1 MLLKMR
7 AGAWVPGTLTMGS
20 EWVPKNSEAM
30 QISRC
35 VMGPRLHTYVLCL
48 LDTVWLKLHSP
59 PFASQTN
66 FASTMTSESL
76 EFWTSGR
83 KGNLSRKSQAQVWAL
98 THVSEL
104 RGLQLTQGETH
115 GGYNK
120 STRGTTPKHGKFEIL
135 LRDSRGT
142 PFWEPFFRS

>member
-1 MLLKMR
+1 
-7 AGAWVPGTLTMGS
+7 
-20 EWVPKNSEAM
+20 
-30 QISRC
+30 
-35 VMGPRLHTYVLCL
+35 
-48 LDTVWLKLHSP
+48 
-59 PFASQTN
+59 
-66 FASTMTSESL
+66 MTSESL

-120 STRGTTPKHGKFEIL
+120 STRGTTPKHGKFKICCEIHGEHRFGNHFL
-135 LRDSRGT
+135 EARFGARLASRA
-142 PFWEPFFRS
+142 PN